1 MYYSVFNSPVG
12 DLLLEGTEHAL
23 HKLSFANSNPLSSLD
38 KTSERNDQLFQ
49 SVRQQLTEYFRS
61 ERTQFDINLHI
72 DESENSFH
80 REVWEELRKIPFGC
94 TRSYTEIAQRIGRPK
109 ACRAVGQANNRNPIS
124 IVIPCHRVIGA
135 NGSLTGFGGG
145 LETKDF
151 LLKHEGVFTQK

>member
-1 MYYSVFNSPVG
+1 MYYSVFKSPVG

-23 HKLSFANSNPLSSLD
+23 HKLSFANNNPLSRLD
-38 KTSERNDQLFQ
+38 KTNKRNDQLFQ
-49 SVRQQLTEYFRS
+49 PVRQQLAEYFRS

-72 DESENSFH
+72 DEAENSFH
-80 REVWEELRKIPFGC
+80 REVWEELKKIPFGC

-151 LLKHEGVFTQK
+151 LLRHEGVFAQK

>member
-1 MYYSVFNSPVG
+1 MYYSVFKSPVG
-12 DLLLEGTEHAL
+12 DLLLEGTKHAL
-23 HKLSFANSNPLSSLD
+23 HKLSFANSNPLSRLD

-49 SVRQQLTEYFRS
+49 PARQQLTEYFRC
-61 ERTQFDINLHI
+61 ERTKFDINLHL
-72 DESENSFH
+72 DEEENSFH

-151 LLKHEGVFTQK
+151 LLRHEGVFAQK